1 MKELLGIIL
10 KVEHLRFELPVCHQL
25 TGYLD
30 RNGFLSY
37 MAESHFYHFFQ
48 EGVKSWPAPLL
59 AEKGRL
65 RGTGKNTTSFF
76 RTPCPRQSSQ
86 EASCESWRSAVLSTT
101 PHGLWRLLSPV
112 VWSDPLMS
120 TEPQSRRSDEKPR
133 CGLCFQGCHIQP
145 WRTETHLKPQQV
157 CTDWT
162 VPVLFD

>member
-1 MKELLGIIL
+1 MGPATKRL
-10 KVEHLRFELPVCHQL
+10 
-25 TGYLD
+25 
-30 RNGFLSY
+30 
-37 MAESHFYHFFQ
+37 ESNYPQAQASPYFFQ

-65 RGTGKNTTSFF
+65 RGTGKNNTSFF

-133 CGLCFQGCHIQP
+133 CGLCFQGCHMQP